1 MKSAQEGDEVDAY
14 TGQHGDWPDRNG
26 PGGSR
31 RPPDEIDR
39 LISRVALYIRNPGAA
54 VVDVWKFVTN
64 ALRMTRYLHTPSL
77 FTSFVRSVVVVVVVT
92 LFCALVFGLD
102 KGLSTLFKIQ
112 SQG

>member
-1 MKSAQEGDEVDAY
+1 MRVLSSLVMMRHGPCGLAGLFKSIVSSIWGC
-14 TGQHGDWPDRNG
+14 
-26 PGGSR
+26 
-31 RPPDEIDR
+31 
-39 LISRVALYIRNPGAA
+39 RNPGAA

-77 FTSFVRSVVVVVVVT
+77 FTSFVRSVLVVVVVI

-102 KGLSTLFKIQ
+102 KGLSSLFKIQ